1 MLPLLEAIDV
11 NALPLDPVVKMMAAG
26 ISAIFVFLCGVVVYL
41 IRSHKADI
49 LRLSSER
56 AADAIKYAASAE
68 RLAAR
73 MSAALEEKNKFVE
86 SLRAQIGA
94 QYAEMNAASKLA
106 AESYGR
112 TSRALED
119 GNALAAKTASALERT
134 AEALERINNPR

>member
-1 MLPLLEAIDV
+1 
-11 NALPLDPVVKMMAAG
+11 
-26 ISAIFVFLCGVVVYL
+26 L